1 MKIIFKFCLLGRKNS
16 TVCAK
21 TRMMEA
27 AFAVFYLCILE
38 GKKLELTFT
47 KFKKVLACTL
57 N

>member
-16 TVCAK
+16 TACAK
-21 TRMMEA
+21 TWMMEV